1 MTDIQTD
8 ARYPFCSDA
17 GKAELEVYLQWI
29 VDASLQDSEYAFI
42 EYVKGRAGIQDGR
55 HLLAIWEYQMQGQFD
70 KTARSQMRLFFVN
83 PNPEVAFNSSAAAGW
98 FDFIE
103 SVYVL
108 RNEVPA
114 PLVRPPVFAK
124 VGSSELPAQNFEF
137 V

>member
-1 MTDIQTD
+1 MTDFLTD
-8 ARYPFCSDA
+8 PRYPFCSDS

-29 VDASLQDSEYAFI
+29 ADASLKDSEYAFI

-83 PNPEVAFNSSAAAGW
+83 PNPETAFDSSGAAGW

-108 RNEVPA
+108 KSEVAA

-124 VGSSELPAQNFEF
+124 VGTADLPAQDFEIA
-137 V
+137 

>member
-1 MTDIQTD
+1 MTDIKTD
-8 ARYPFCSDA
+8 PRYPFCSDA

-83 PNPEVAFNSSAAAGW
+83 PNPEVGFNSSAASGW

-108 RNEVPA
+108 KNEVPA

-124 VGSSELPAQNFEF
+124 VGSAELPAENFHM

>member
-1 MTDIQTD
+1 MTDFLTD
-8 ARYPFCSDA
+8 PRYPFCSDS

-29 VDASLQDSEYAFI
+29 ADASLKDSEYAFI

-83 PNPEVAFNSSAAAGW
+83 PNPEAAFDSSGAAGW

-108 RNEVPA
+108 KSEVAA

-124 VGSSELPAQNFEF
+124 VGTAELPAQDFEMA
-137 V
+137 